1 MVELLAMRC
10 DMCGEPMVPDVST
23 LAEHGCH
30 WICIDPQC
38 PAFAVDELEAAD
50 LAEAGVPPALAG
62 RLARLIDFYV
72 GQCAERPRTS
82 ERAQADLATLRGLL
96 QEMGRLAEAAG
107 AVALHLNDALAVS
120 FQSDDFDQG
129 QAAKESLAVTAA
141 LCCTVRRTVA
151 DAASRVDTIDPRL
164 PGLMPFGQV

>member
-1 MVELLAMRC
+1 
-10 DMCGEPMVPDVST
+10 
-23 LAEHGCH
+23 
-30 WICIDPQC
+30 
-38 PAFAVDELEAAD
+38 
-50 LAEAGVPPALAG
+50 EAGVPPALAG

-72 GQCAERPRTS
+72 DKRAERPRTS

-96 QEMGRLAEAAG
+96 QEVGRLAEATG
-107 AVALHLNDALAVS
+107 AVALHLDDALAVS

-141 LCCTVRRTVA
+141 LCGTVRRTVA

-164 PGLMPFGQV
+164 PGLMPFEQL